1 MVCLGGNILFN
12 IQDRIMG
19 RNPENAGNE
28 IDFLF
33 KSTSYEEN
41 SKKILV
47 ET

>member
-12 IQDRIMG
+12 IQDRMMG
-19 RNPENAGNE
+19 RNPENSSDE

-41 SKKILV
+41 PEKFLV